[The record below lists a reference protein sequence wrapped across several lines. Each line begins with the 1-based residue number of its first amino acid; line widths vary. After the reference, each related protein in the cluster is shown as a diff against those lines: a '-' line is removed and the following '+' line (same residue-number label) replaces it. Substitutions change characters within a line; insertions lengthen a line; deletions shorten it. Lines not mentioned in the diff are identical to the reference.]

1 MPSRSERLDGPVS
14 VLDRERVRIPA
25 DARELEPFRAWA
37 RSDRFPERGRI
48 DFLDGDVEID
58 MSPEDLFT
66 HGTVKAEIAA
76 VLHHLIA
83 HQDRGHVFIDRAR
96 MSSPAGHLSVE
107 PDVVVVLWET
117 LETGRMRHVP
127 AAGGKPGRYI
137 ELEGAPDLVVEVVS
151 DGSQHKDRDRLPPL
165 YARAGVRELWQ
176 VDARGPEPDLR
187 ISTLEPV
194 GYRRVVPDP
203 EGWLASPV
211 LGASF
216 RLHRQPSRHGTVRF
230 RLEHRPG

>member
-58 MSPEDLFT
+58 MSPEDLYT
-66 HGTVKAEIAA
+66 HSAVKTAIAGRLF
-76 VLHHLIA
+76 VLIEERN
-83 HQDRGHVFIDRAR
+83 RGHVFIDRAR
-96 MSSPAGHLSVE
+96 VSSPAGGLSVE
-107 PDVVVVLWET
+107 PDVGVVLWES
-117 LETGRMRHVP
+117 LDLGRVRHIL
-127 AAGGKPGRYI
+127 AASKKEGRYI

-151 DGSQHKDRDRLPPL
+151 DSSQRKDRDRLPPL
-165 YARAGVRELWQ
+165 YARAGVPELWQ
-176 VDARGPEPDLR
+176 VDVRGPELDFR
-187 ISTLEPV
+187 ISSLEPS
-194 GYRRVVPDP
+194 GYRRAVPDAQ
-203 EGWLASPV
+203 GWLASPV

-216 RLHRQPSRHGTVRF
+216 RLRRLPTPHGTVRF

>member
-1 MPSRSERLDGPVS
+1 MPSRSERLDAPVS

-37 RSDRFPERGRI
+37 RSDRFPDRGRI

-66 HGTVKAEIAA
+66 HGTAKTEIAA
-76 VLHHLIA
+76 VLHELVA
-83 HQDRGHVFIDRAR
+83 RQDRGHVFVDRAR
-96 MSSPAGHLSVE
+96 VSSPAGRLSVE

-117 LETGRMRHVP
+117 LEKGRVRHVP
-127 AAGGKPGRYI
+127 AASGKPGRYV

-151 DGSQHKDRDRLPPL
+151 DGSQQKDRERLPPL
-165 YARAGVRELWQ
+165 YALAGVRELWQ
-176 VDARGPEPDLR
+176 VDARGPELCFW
-187 ISTLEPV
+187 IFALGSS
-194 GYRRVVPDP
+194 GYRRESTDP

-216 RLHRQPSRHGTVRF
+216 RLHRQPAPHGTVRF